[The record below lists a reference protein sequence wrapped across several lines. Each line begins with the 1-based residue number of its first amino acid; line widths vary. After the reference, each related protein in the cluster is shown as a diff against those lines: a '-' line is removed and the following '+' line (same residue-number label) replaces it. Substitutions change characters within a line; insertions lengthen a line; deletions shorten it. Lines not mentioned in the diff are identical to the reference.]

1 MYSTMSRG
9 PCERFPMPI
18 IAWCFLIFS
27 GLSSTHAVLTF
38 TWTPSV
44 AYLQENSPNLA
55 IVANINVT
63 SDTQNINGLVFTV
76 TPPGPFQLIDNTPS
90 APGFSFI
97 GQVILNSAIGGH
109 LDYETLNLYQ
119 LTVSAQEPVGT
130 TVSSSIYINVTNV
143 NEAPT
148 CNGVFSAP
156 GATIRVREDE
166 QPNAVIYRVPATD
179 QDAGDTLTF
188 TWLSVVPASGA
199 TRLQFNTLNGVIRVP
214 ATGFDYEVDKNYL
227 LQIIV
232 NDSKGLS
239 CNGSVSIIIVDSKDE
254 PPGFTGPASTT
265 ITILEELP
273 QNTLVTTVTSNDTT
287 VYFELVSP
295 AEGFYIESATGKLKT
310 AYQLDVDNNPLLQ
323 INNIVV
329 KVTNYISKLSATLN
343 LKVNVA
349 DVNDNPPICTS
360 YHHIYMISEGA
371 VAGTSITTLT
381 CWDHDVTSINNA
393 LTYKL
398 ISDVNALSR
407 FALTGSTLQILTNLN
422 YDLFALAFVDFQYT
436 LVIEVQDISHT
447 TNVTVMVV
455 LTPVNEYNPSCNILQ
470 AFSISEDSPV
480 GALIG
485 APVCWDADYP
495 FNNLKYSIISGNT
508 DIPTPFYINPKNG
521 QIKVLNTLDREKKSF
536 YPMTVQVVDLNN
548 DIAADPLHQRT
559 STVDFSIFVTNVN
572 DEPPVCT
579 PAFYEQTI
587 YSTLAAFQSVVQMQC
602 SDLDSLALDLEY
614 RIIGGNTNGRF
625 VLSNARPPAVLTR
638 SIFSYFTLGGV
649 TDPKDFQL
657 LVLIEDEATNPDKT
671 RRLSSTATI
680 LIHVVPWT
688 TTVPPPATVL
698 TTKIINV
705 VDTYWKPDTWFIAV
719 MVIAGLLL
727 LLTIVLISY
736 CCWKSM
742 PCCWKCCKPSQPV
755 DEKPLLEANKMKE
768 PHNTPEDPPN
778 NIPRDPINSERTRET
793 PPPSYGFDG
802 RAEDPSSGREYVFN
816 SATGERRWL

>member
-1 MYSTMSRG
+1 
-9 PCERFPMPI
+9 
-18 IAWCFLIFS
+18 
-27 GLSSTHAVLTF
+27 
-38 TWTPSV
+38 
-44 AYLQENSPNLA
+44 
-55 IVANINVT
+55 
-63 SDTQNINGLVFTV
+63 
-76 TPPGPFQLIDNTPS
+76 
-90 APGFSFI
+90 
-97 GQVILNSAIGGH
+97 
-109 LDYETLNLYQ
+109 
-119 LTVSAQEPVGT
+119 
-130 TVSSSIYINVTNV
+130 
-143 NEAPT
+143 
-148 CNGVFSAP
+148 
-156 GATIRVREDE
+156 
-166 QPNAVIYRVPATD
+166 
-179 QDAGDTLTF
+179 
-188 TWLSVVPASGA
+188 
-199 TRLQFNTLNGVIRVP
+199 
-214 ATGFDYEVDKNYL
+214 
-227 LQIIV
+227 
-232 NDSKGLS
+232 
-239 CNGSVSIIIVDSKDE
+239 
-254 PPGFTGPASTT
+254 
-265 ITILEELP
+265 
-273 QNTLVTTVTSNDTT
+273 
-287 VYFELVSP
+287 
-295 AEGFYIESATGKLKT
+295 
-310 AYQLDVDNNPLLQ
+310 
-323 INNIVV
+323 
-329 KVTNYISKLSATLN
+329 SATLN

-349 DVNDNPPICTS
+349 DVNDNPPLCTS
-360 YHHIYMISEGA
+360 YHHIYMISESA

-398 ISDVNALSR
+398 ISDVNALFR

-455 LTPVNEYNPSCNILQ
+455 LTPVNEYDPSCNILQ

-688 TTVPPPATVL
+688 TTVPPPATMRTSQCPKVL

-736 CCWKSM
+736 CCWKSIAQL
-742 PCCWKCCKPSQPV
+742 CKSTAC
-755 DEKPLLEANKMKE
+755 KHATLLTRFKGKKQ
-768 PHNTPEDPPN
+768 HIPE
-778 NIPRDPINSERTRET
+778 EGFFET
-793 PPPSYGFDG
+793 PPSGGPCHQEWWEQDIGRAPPFVLPLCMFDG